1 MDENNVSSSEKYGI
15 DIEIDDKSYLNS
27 IDEIKDANK
36 QLEGQLNLTA
46 SAIESNN
53 KQYKKAEKELENLV
67 KVLNKYVDVSSK
79 SSNNSFI
86 NSLGIDSNTSSIIND
101 INKNI
106 DELNSKIKEYSKG
119 VNRANKGTKINNNN
133 IQKERDRNKQL
144 IDDASVTLSKLIN
157 EYLNKGIRGVNKKL
171 AANLNISD
179 LLSIYEKA
187 IKDVK
192 GFASLHSKLKG
203 NSSGKADGVL
213 DIASLFMKSTGK
225 NGASDGLKLL
235 GSAGVSEG
243 SAGIIAML
251 SKLAAAGAIIAAVTA
266 SLALLYKGGKKASE
280 TTLQLSQQIIQF
292 GSSLNEV
299 SNKAI
304 QASNKAD
311 AIKNR
316 FSSLGDSLVSLLEP
330 VYNGFID
337 LLDKFTAGVGSI
349 REYEKAVGDLDSELL
364 KAARAFSEGQS
375 NVPIKQSLSAMR
387 STASYAQ
394 QSGFSNA
401 SAQNLAIGTFNL
413 ADMLALRYG
422 EVDNVTTIA
431 DQLTKAIMSGSDAA
445 KDFGIVLNDE
455 VLYGWLAME
464 KDIDAVNVK
473 LSDAAMQAY
482 RYELAMYEVGQQGSN
497 TLQNQIKQWK
507 QYGMQI
513 QATQGQLLG
522 FEKVVTLSGLDTTIP
537 EIDKPIIGSTESAGS
552 VGPMVFGAGDTTPT
566 SPLPGTLPS
575 EVNIPV
581 NLTNGEQVELDVPES
596 VNVKVAFPGLEESLN
611 KLREANSLIEDINA
625 KQPVKVNVETNVETN
640 TEESEVNVTRLIEL
654 YKSLPT
660 GIKVLINTLFPGI
673 GLLASGAQLLEWF
686 TKNTDIGI
694 NLKVFGTDLIQKVSS
709 ILLDIIYKIDD
720 IGNSKFFQT
729 LGGFF
734 TSKKT
739 QRAVAFGSTAVL
751 AGAAG
756 AGAAVSSGLIGSGA
770 AAGKAMD
777 MSRIIGFEALDK
789 EVGKILY
796 SVPKLADGGISTKHH
811 LTSISENNAREAII
825 PLNSRSAQPAY
836 QEMGRAI
843 ASELNGLGGNN
854 TNVKVDL
861 NVGVLTGDKNA
872 ARQLAIQIENEIAR
886 LQAQRG
892 RLNYGIR

>member
-1 MDENNVSSSEKYGI
+1 MNENNTNNSEKYAI
-15 DIEIDDKSYLNS
+15 DVEIDDKNY
-27 IDEIKDANK
+27 IDSLKNINDANK

-67 KVLNKYVDVSSK
+67 KVLNKYVDTSSK
-79 SSNNSFI
+79 SSNKSFI
-86 NSLGIDSNTSSIIND
+86 DSLGLDSNTSSIIND

-106 DELNSKIKEYSKG
+106 DDLNNKIKEYSKE
-119 VNRANKGTKINNNN
+119 VNGLNKRTKKSSN
-133 IQKERDRNKQL
+133 IQKEKDKNKQL

-157 EYLNKGIRGVNKKL
+157 DYLSKGMKGINKKL
-171 AANLNISD
+171 AANLNIND

-192 GFASLHSKLKG
+192 GFANLSAKLKG
-203 NSSGKADGVL
+203 HSGDKVGDAL

-225 NGASDGLKLL
+225 NGASNGLKLL

-243 SAGIIAML
+243 ATGVIAML
-251 SKLAAAGAIIAAVTA
+251 SKLAAAGAIIAAITGALV
-266 SLALLYKGGKKASE
+266 LLYKGGEKASK
-280 TTLQLSQQIIQF
+280 TTLELSQQIIQF

-330 VYNGFID
+330 VYNSVID
-337 LLDKFTAGVGSI
+337 LVDKFTAGVGSI
-349 REYEKAVGDLDSELL
+349 RDYEKAVGDLDSELL
-364 KAARAFSEGQS
+364 KAARAFSDGQS

-422 EVDNVTTIA
+422 EVANVSNIA

-537 EIDKPIIGSTESAGS
+537 EIDKPIIGSTESADS
-552 VGPMVFGAGDTTPT
+552 AGPTIFGAGDITPT
-566 SPLPGTLPS
+566 DTLPDGLPS
-575 EVNIPV
+575 EFNIPV
-581 NLTNGEQVELDVPES
+581 NLTSGEQVELDVPEN
-596 VNVKVAFPGLEESLN
+596 VNVKVAFPGLQESLN
-611 KLREANSLIEDINA
+611 KLSEANSMIDTINA

-654 YKSLPT
+654 YKSLPN

-686 TKNTDIGI
+686 NKNTDIGI
-694 NLKVFGTDLIQKVSS
+694 NLKVFGTDLIQKASNL
-709 ILLDIIYKIDD
+709 LLDIIYKIDD
-720 IGNSKFFQT
+720 IGNTKLFQT
-729 LGGFF
+729 LGNFF

-770 AAGKAMD
+770 AGTAAKTA
-777 MSRIIGFEALDK
+777 SSTVVTFSPELLKFIN
-789 EVGKILY
+789 
-796 SVPKLADGGISTKHH
+796 SVPKAADGGISTKHH
-811 LTSISENNAREAII
+811 LTSISENNKREAII
-825 PLNSRSAQPAY
+825 PLDSGSAQPAY
-836 QEMGRAI
+836 QEIGREI
-843 ASELNGLGGNN
+843 ASQLSGLNGNN
-854 TNVKVDL
+854 TSVKVDL

-872 ARQLAIQIENEIAR
+872 ARQLAIQLENEIAR

>member
-53 KQYKKAEKELENLV
+53 KQYKKAERELENLV

-119 VNRANKGTKINNNN
+119 VNRANKGTKINNN
-133 IQKERDRNKQL
+133 IQKEKDRNKQL

-316 FSSLGDSLVSLLEP
+316 FSSLGDSMLSLLEP

-394 QSGFSNA
+394 QSGFSND

-537 EIDKPIIGSTESAGS
+537 EIDKPIIGSTESANNA
-552 VGPMVFGAGDTTPT
+552 GPIVFGAGDTTPT

-581 NLTNGEQVELDVPES
+581 NLTNGEQVELDVPDA
-596 VNVKVAFPGLEESLN
+596 VDVKVSFPGLQESLN
-611 KLREANSLIEDINA
+611 QLHEANSLIDTIHS
-625 KQPVKVNVETNVETN
+625 KQPVQVDVKTNVETN

-770 AAGKAMD
+770 TAGTAAKTA
-777 MSRIIGFEALDK
+777 SSTVVTFSPELLKFIN
-789 EVGKILY
+789 
-796 SVPKLADGGISTKHH
+796 SVPKAADGGISTKHH

-843 ASELNGLGGNN
+843 ANELNGLGGNN

>member
-1 MDENNVSSSEKYGI
+1 MNENNVSSSEKYDI

-53 KQYKKAEKELENLV
+53 KQYKKAERELENLV

-86 NSLGIDSNTSSIIND
+86 NSLGIDNNTSSVIND

-119 VNRANKGTKINNNN
+119 VNRANKGTKINNN
-133 IQKERDRNKQL
+133 IQKEKDRNKQL

-316 FSSLGDSLVSLLEP
+316 FASLGDSMLSLLEP

-537 EIDKPIIGSTESAGS
+537 EIDKPIIGSTESANNA
-552 VGPMVFGAGDTTPT
+552 GPIVFGAGDTTPT
-566 SPLPGTLPS
+566 SPLPDGLPS
-575 EVNIPV
+575 EFNIPV
-581 NLTNGEQVELDVPES
+581 NLTSGEQVELDVPDA
-596 VNVKVAFPGLEESLN
+596 VDVKVAFPGLQESLN
-611 KLREANSLIEDINA
+611 QLHEANSLIDTIHS
-625 KQPVKVNVETNVETN
+625 KQPVQVDVKTNVETN

-770 AAGKAMD
+770 AAGTAAGKA
-777 MSRIIGFEALDK
+777 SSTIVTFSPELLKFIN
-789 EVGKILY
+789 
-796 SVPKLADGGISTKHH
+796 SVPKAADGGISTKHH

-843 ASELNGLGGNN
+843 ANELNGLGGNN